1 MPISRMRAV
10 CGAKKRILAR
20 LTIFAPAAPEGQGTI
35 AQARG
40 QQWCLA
46 NRAMPL

>member
-1 MPISRMRAV
+1 MRAV

-20 LTIFAPAAPEGQGTI
+20 LTIFAPAAPEGRTVI